1 MRYCR
6 TKQSQFSI
14 AQDGVP
20 RCWEWL
26 IFVAAAVVFFFFFNK
41 AAKLVLGRRFGVKR
55 QPNIIV

>member
-26 IFVAAAVVFFFFFNK
+26 IFVAAAVVFFFLT
-41 AAKLVLGRRFGVKR
+41 KLLNWCWVEDLG
-55 QPNIIV
+55 